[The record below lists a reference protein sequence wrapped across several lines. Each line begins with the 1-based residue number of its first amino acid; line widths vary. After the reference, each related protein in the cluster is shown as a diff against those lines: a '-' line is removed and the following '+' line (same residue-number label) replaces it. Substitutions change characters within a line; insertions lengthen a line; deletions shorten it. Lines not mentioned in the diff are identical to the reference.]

1 MDDNRHP
8 EGNILKQMVDSL
20 GPWQTLLAICSP
32 AVLFF
37 HGVSAEMKLQLRIQA
52 TKCREKKKEALFEKN
67 ASRLLVSKGTGLAS
81 NGF

>member
-20 GPWQTLLAICSP
+20 GPWQIPLAICSS

-37 HGVSAEMKLQLRIQA
+37 HGVSAKMKPQLRIQA
-52 TKCREKKKEALFEKN
+52 TERREKKTRPDFLWAKELD
-67 ASRLLVSKGTGLAS
+67 SRHTVIGIAP
-81 NGF
+81 